1 MSLLWIAI
9 KAIFAI
15 CFVLISI
22 AMIHEFGHYITA
34 KMCGIWVLEFA
45 IGFGERIWKKRIG
58 ETLYS
63 LRPLPLGGFVR
74 LAGMD
79 NIEEE
84 KEEEK
89 ENKKEEDT
97 NSTTT
102 EIAVIED
109 KENSISKEEKKEVV
123 EKVKAEK
130 AKEEDEDP
138 DLPKVPID
146 HPKSYVSRPWWAKV
160 IVLAAGATMNLVWAM
175 ILMSCIYIF
184 AGGPISNILVLEAPT
199 DKVAYKAGVRN
210 GDIIYAINGEKLTD
224 WNQGMKIINNNPGK
238 ELTLNII
245 RNHPINKNAS
255 GGGIMRDSYAY
266 SDNSY
271 QTHDEEK
278 LEIVVVPEG
287 TAGSAKIGIGLS
299 PNNYDYTKL
308 PLDIAIS
315 RGCDDAINIINQ
327 TVVGLLRMITGQ
339 TKADVAGPVKIMK
352 MITDQSAKGW
362 TDLFY
367 LTALLSVNIGL
378 LNLLPLPVLDGG
390 RIVFVLLDAIFYV
403 INLMLGTKLV
413 VNQKVEEGIH
423 FAGMICLILLMIYV
437 TLKDVISFF

>member
-1 MSLLWIAI
+1 MLAFLWVAV
-9 KAIFAI
+9 KTIFAI

-34 KMCGIWVLEFA
+34 KMCGVWVLEFA
-45 IGFGERIWKKRIG
+45 IGFGERIWKKRFG

-79 NIEEE
+79 NVEEE
-84 KEEEK
+84 KEEGKEGEEK
-89 ENKKEEDT
+89 TEE
-97 NSTTT
+97 
-102 EIAVIED
+102 V
-109 KENSISKEEKKEVV
+109 EKKE
-123 EKVKAEK
+123 
-130 AKEEDEDP
+130 KEEEDP
-138 DLPKVPID
+138 DLPKVPAD
-146 HPKSYVSRPWWAKV
+146 HPKSYLSRPWWAKV

-175 ILMSCIYIF
+175 ILLSFIYIF
-184 AGGPISNILVLEAPT
+184 AGGPISNITVLEAPR

-210 GDIIYAINGEKLTD
+210 GDIIYAINGEVLKD
-224 WNQGMKIINNNPGK
+224 WSRGMALINNNPGK
-238 ELTLNII
+238 EITLNII
-245 RNHPINKNAS
+245 RNHPINKDAS
-255 GGGIMRDSYAY
+255 AGGIMRDNIAY
-266 SDNSY
+266 SNNSY

-278 LEIVVVPEG
+278 LDIKVIPEG
-287 TAGSAKIGIGLS
+287 SMGSAKIGIGLA

-308 PLDIAIS
+308 PVGTAIQ
-315 RGCDDAINIINQ
+315 RGCEDAINIIAQ
-327 TVVGLLRMITGQ
+327 TVDGLYRMITGQ

-352 MITDQSAKGW
+352 MIKDQSSKGW

-390 RIVFVLLDAIFYV
+390 RIVFVLLDAVFFV
-403 INLMLGTKLV
+403 INKIFKTKLV
-413 VNQKVEEGIH
+413 VNSKVEENIH

-437 TLKDVISFF
+437 TFKDVISFF

>member
-1 MSLLWIAI
+1 MSFLLIAI

-15 CFVLISI
+15 CFVLVSI

-45 IGFGERIWKKRIG
+45 IGFGERVWKKRVG

-79 NIEEE
+79 NIEE
-84 KEEEK
+84 KEEE
-89 ENKKEEDT
+89 
-97 NSTTT
+97 TT
-102 EIAVIED
+102 EDGENAN
-109 KENSISKEEKKEVV
+109 KEGEEAKEKKQ
-123 EKVKAEK
+123 AEK
-130 AKEEDEDP
+130 EDEDP

-199 DKVAYKAGVRN
+199 DKIAYKAGVRN

-224 WNQGMKIINNNPGK
+224 WNQGMKLINNNPGK

-255 GGGIMRDSYAY
+255 GGGVMRDSYAY

-278 LEIVVVPEG
+278 LDIVVIPQG
-287 TAGSAKIGIGLS
+287 SAGSAKIGIGLS

-308 PLDIAIS
+308 PLGTAIS
-315 RGCDDAINIINQ
+315 RGCDDALNIITQ
-327 TVVGLLRMITGQ
+327 TVDGLYRMITGQ

-390 RIVFVLLDAIFYV
+390 RIVFVLLDAIFCV
-403 INLMLGTKLV
+403 INMMLGTKLV

>member
-1 MSLLWIAI
+1 MSVLAFLWVAI
-9 KAIFAI
+9 KTIFAI
-15 CFVLISI
+15 CFVLVSI

-34 KMCGIWVLEFA
+34 KLCGIWVLEFA
-45 IGFGERIWKKRIG
+45 IGFGERIWKKQIG

-79 NIEEE
+79 NIEE
-84 KEEEK
+84 KEEK
-89 ENKKEEDT
+89 ENNKEEDT
-97 NSTTT
+97 SATN
-102 EIAVIED
+102 
-109 KENSISKEEKKEVV
+109 KE
-123 EKVKAEK
+123 KAEK
-130 AKEEDEDP
+130 PKEEDYDP

-175 ILMSCIYIF
+175 ILMSIIYIF
-184 AGGPISNILVLEAPT
+184 AGGPISNIVVLEAPK
-199 DKVAYKAGVRN
+199 DKIAFKAGVRN

-224 WNQGMKIINNNPGK
+224 WSQGMKIINNNPGK
-238 ELTLNII
+238 AITLNII
-245 RNHPINKNAS
+245 RNHPINKDSSA
-255 GGGIMRDSYAY
+255 GGVMRDNFAT

-278 LEIVVVPEG
+278 LDIVVVPEG
-287 TAGSAKIGIGLS
+287 SLGSAKIGIGLS

-308 PLDIAIS
+308 PIGTAIS
-315 RGCDDAINIINQ
+315 RGCNDTLNIIFQ
-327 TVVGLLRMITGQ
+327 TIDGLYRMLTCQ

-352 MITDQSAKGW
+352 MIKDQSSKGW

-390 RIVFVLLDAIFYV
+390 RIVFVLLDVVFQIINKIFK
-403 INLMLGTKLV
+403 TKLV
-413 VNQKVEEGIH
+413 VNSKVEETIH
-423 FAGMICLILLMIYV
+423 FAGMVCLILLMIYV
-437 TLKDVISFF
+437 TFKDVISFF

>member
-1 MSLLWIAI
+1 MSAVLAFLLVAI
-9 KAIFAI
+9 KTILAI

-34 KMCGIWVLEFA
+34 KMCGVWVLEFA
-45 IGFGERIWKKRIG
+45 IGFGERIWKKKYG

-63 LRPLPLGGFVR
+63 FRPFPLGGFVR

-79 NIEEE
+79 NVEE
-84 KEEEK
+84 KD
-89 ENKKEEDT
+89 ENGE
-97 NSTTT
+97 
-102 EIAVIED
+102 VIEQ
-109 KENSISKEEKKEVV
+109 E
-123 EKVKAEK
+123 
-130 AKEEDEDP
+130 EDP
-138 DLPKVPID
+138 DLPKVPVD

-184 AGGPISNILVLEAPT
+184 AGGPISNILVLEAPQ
-199 DKVAYKAGVRN
+199 DKIAYKAGVRN
-210 GDIIYAINGEKLTD
+210 GDIVYAINGEKLTD
-224 WNQGMKIINNNPGK
+224 WSQGMKIINNNPGK
-238 ELTLNII
+238 QITLNII
-245 RNHPINKNAS
+245 RNHPINKDAS
-255 GGGIMRDSYAY
+255 AGGVMRENYAT

-278 LEIVVVPEG
+278 LDIIVVPEG
-287 TAGSAKIGIGLS
+287 AEGAGKIGIGLA

-308 PLDIAIS
+308 PFATAVA
-315 RGCDDAINIINQ
+315 RGCEDAINIIGQ
-327 TVVGLLRMITGQ
+327 TIDGLYRMITGQ

-352 MITDQSAKGW
+352 MIKDQSSKGW

-390 RIVFVLLDAIFYV
+390 RIVFVLLDLLFQIFNK
-403 INLMLGTKLV
+403 IFKTKLV
-413 VNQKVEEGIH
+413 VTTKVEESIH
-423 FAGMICLILLMIYV
+423 FAGMVCLILLMIYV
-437 TLKDVISFF
+437 TFKDILSFL

>member
-1 MSLLWIAI
+1 
-9 KAIFAI
+9 
-15 CFVLISI
+15 
-22 AMIHEFGHYITA
+22 
-34 KMCGIWVLEFA
+34 
-45 IGFGERIWKKRIG
+45 
-58 ETLYS
+58 
-63 LRPLPLGGFVR
+63 
-74 LAGMD
+74 
-79 NIEEE
+79 
-84 KEEEK
+84 
-89 ENKKEEDT
+89 
-97 NSTTT
+97 
-102 EIAVIED
+102 
-109 KENSISKEEKKEVV
+109 
-123 EKVKAEK
+123 
-130 AKEEDEDP
+130 
-138 DLPKVPID
+138 
-146 HPKSYVSRPWWAKV
+146 
-160 IVLAAGATMNLVWAM
+160 
-175 ILMSCIYIF
+175 
-184 AGGPISNILVLEAPT
+184 
-199 DKVAYKAGVRN
+199 
-210 GDIIYAINGEKLTD
+210 
-224 WNQGMKIINNNPGK
+224 
-238 ELTLNII
+238 
-245 RNHPINKNAS
+245 
-255 GGGIMRDSYAY
+255 
-266 SDNSY
+266 
-271 QTHDEEK
+271 
-278 LEIVVVPEG
+278 
-287 TAGSAKIGIGLS
+287 KIGIGLS

>member
-1 MSLLWIAI
+1 MLAFLWVAV
-9 KAIFAI
+9 KTIFAI

-34 KMCGIWVLEFA
+34 KMCGVWVLEFA
-45 IGFGERIWKKRIG
+45 IGFGERIWKKKIG

-63 LRPLPLGGFVR
+63 FRPFPLGGFVR

-79 NIEEE
+79 NVEE
-84 KEEEK
+84 KD
-89 ENKKEEDT
+89 ENG
-97 NSTTT
+97 
-102 EIAVIED
+102 
-109 KENSISKEEKKEVV
+109 EV
-123 EKVKAEK
+123 
-130 AKEEDEDP
+130 KEEDEDP

-146 HPKSYVSRPWWAKV
+146 HPKSYVSRPWWAKI

-184 AGGPISNILVLEAPT
+184 AGGPISNILVLEAPQ
-199 DKVAYKAGVRN
+199 DKIAFKAGVRN
-210 GDIIYAINGEKLTD
+210 GDIVYAINGEKLTD
-224 WNQGMKIINNNPGK
+224 WSQGMKIINSNPGK
-238 ELTLNII
+238 QITLNII
-245 RNHPINKNAS
+245 RNHPINKDAS
-255 GGGIMRDSYAY
+255 AGGVMRDNYAN

-278 LEIVVVPEG
+278 LDIVVVPEG
-287 TAGSAKIGIGLS
+287 PEGAGKIGIGLA

-308 PLDIAIS
+308 PIGTAIA
-315 RGCDDAINIINQ
+315 RGCEDAINIIIQ
-327 TVVGLLRMITGQ
+327 TVDGLYRMITGQ

-352 MITDQSAKGW
+352 MIKDQSSKGW

-390 RIVFVLLDAIFYV
+390 RIVFVLLDVIFRI
-403 INLMLGTKLV
+403 INMIFHTKFV
-413 VNQKVEEGIH
+413 VTSKVEESIH
-423 FAGMICLILLMIYV
+423 FAGMVCLIALMIYV
-437 TLKDVISFF
+437 TFKDILSFL

>member
-1 MSLLWIAI
+1 
-9 KAIFAI
+9 
-15 CFVLISI
+15 
-22 AMIHEFGHYITA
+22 MIHEFGHYITA

-45 IGFGERIWKKRIG
+45 IGFGERIWKKRVG

-79 NIEEE
+79 NIEEKDE
-84 KEEEK
+84 EDKKDEANQSSEEK
-89 ENKKEEDT
+89 TTEGNESKSEKKKEED
-97 NSTTT
+97 
-102 EIAVIED
+102 D
-109 KENSISKEEKKEVV
+109 
-123 EKVKAEK
+123 
-130 AKEEDEDP
+130 DP

-184 AGGPISNILVLEAPT
+184 AGGPISNIIVLEAPK
-199 DKVAYKAGVRN
+199 DKIAYKAGIRN
-210 GDIIYAINGEKLTD
+210 GDIIYAINGQKLTD
-224 WNQGMKIINNNPGK
+224 WSQGMKLINNNPGR
-238 ELTLNII
+238 ELTLEVL
-245 RNHPINKNAS
+245 RNHPINKDAS
-255 GGGIMRDSYAY
+255 AGGIMRDNHAY

-278 LEIVVVPEG
+278 LSIVVIPEG
-287 TAGSAKIGIGLS
+287 ATGSAKIGIGLA
-299 PNNYDYTKL
+299 PNNYDFTKL
-308 PLDIAIS
+308 PFGTAVA
-315 RGCDDAINIINQ
+315 RGCNDAIEIINQ
-327 TVVGLLRMITGQ
+327 TVEGLYRMITGQ

-390 RIVFVLLDAIFYV
+390 RIVFVLLDVVFGI
-403 INLMLGTKLV
+403 INKFFKTKLV

-437 TLKDVISFF
+437 TFKDVISFF